1 MKKETSVATGRRYES
16 FAACYLEQ
24 RGCRITERNFRC
36 KTGEIDLIA
45 IDPAH
50 KLVFVEVR
58 FRASN
63 RFGGA
68 LSSVTPNKQRRIRN
82 AASYYLLTHPQYAAY
97 YCRFDVIALSK
108 DKRSDGVEVNWI
120 KAAFV

>member
-1 MKKETSVATGRRYES
+1 
-16 FAACYLEQ
+16 
-24 RGCRITERNFRC
+24 
-36 KTGEIDLIA
+36 
-45 IDPAH
+45 
-50 KLVFVEVR
+50 VFVEVR

-68 LSSVTPNKQRRIRN
+68 LSSVTPNKQRRVRN
-82 AASYYLLTHPQYAAY
+82 AASYYLLTHPQYAAH

>member
-1 MKKETSVATGRRYES
+1 MEKETAVATGRRYES

-24 RGCRITERNFRC
+24 RGCRITDRNFRC
-36 KTGEIDLIA
+36 KGGEIDLIVV
-45 IDPAH
+45 DQH
-50 KLVFVEVR
+50 RKLVFVEVR

-63 RFGGA
+63 LFGGA
-68 LSSVTPNKQRRIRN
+68 LSSVTVNKQRRIRN
-82 AASYYLLTHPQYAAY
+82 AASYYLLTHPQYRDY

-108 DKRSDGVEVNWI
+108 NNQSEGVSANWI

>member
-24 RGCRITERNFRC
+24 RDCRITERNFRC
-36 KTGEIDLIA
+36 KAGEIDLIA

-58 FRASN
+58 FRASD

-68 LSSVTPNKQRRIRN
+68 LSSVTPPTSR
-82 AASYYLLTHPQYAAY
+82 
-97 YCRFDVIALSK
+97 
-108 DKRSDGVEVNWI
+108 G
-120 KAAFV
+120 AFVTQPVIICSPTHSTERTIAVSM

>member
-1 MKKETSVATGRRYES
+1 MKKETAVATRRYYES
-16 FAACYLEQ
+16 FAACYLDQ
-24 RGCRITERNFRC
+24 RDCRITERNSRC
-36 KTGEIDLIA
+36 KADEIDLIA

-50 KLVFVEVR
+50 KLVFVEVK

-68 LSSVTPNKQRRIRN
+68 LSSVTFNKQKRVRN
-82 AASYYLLTHPQYAAY
+82 AASYYLLTHTHYRAC

-108 DKRSDGVEVNWI
+108 DKHNDGVEINWI

>member
-1 MKKETSVATGRRYES
+1 M
-16 FAACYLEQ
+16 
-24 RGCRITERNFRC
+24 
-36 KTGEIDLIA
+36 DLIA

-58 FRASN
+58 SRASD

-68 LSSVTPNKQRRIRN
+68 LSSVTPNKQRRVRN
-82 AASYYLLTHPQYAAY
+82 ATSYYLLTHPQYRAH

-108 DKRSDGVEVNWI
+108 DKRSDGVKVNWI